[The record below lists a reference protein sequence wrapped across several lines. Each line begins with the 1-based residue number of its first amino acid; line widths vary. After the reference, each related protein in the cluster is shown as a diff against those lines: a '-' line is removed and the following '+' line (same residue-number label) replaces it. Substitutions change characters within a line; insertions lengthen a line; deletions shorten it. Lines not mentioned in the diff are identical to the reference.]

1 MSEKTK
7 DQKPDIISTLKSLDT
22 EEFIDIHF
30 YRPIGYRWAL
40 FFNKFDVSPN
50 SITIASIFIGIA
62 AGICFYYQNLIINV
76 VGMVLL
82 IWANSYD
89 SADGQLARMTG
100 KKTPLGRILDGF
112 SGDLWFISIY
122 AAICLRLTP
131 DWGIWIW
138 ILAAITGFFHSKQ
151 AAMADY
157 YRNIHLLFLKG
168 KAGSELSY
176 SPTLKENYKK
186 LSWKKDFIYKLFET
200 FYINYTVGQEM
211 LTPNFQKMM
220 NIIRTQYRDEA
231 PAWFRTEFREKSLP
245 LMKYT
250 NMLSFNTR
258 VIALFISL
266 FLDMPWL
273 YFVFELTVLNGM
285 LVYMIFTHEH
295 FCKLFIKQLDSRSSK

>member
-1 MSEKTK
+1 MSEKIK
-7 DQKPDIISTLKSLDT
+7 VQKPDITSTLKSLDT

-40 FFNKFDVSPN
+40 FFNKFGVSPN

-62 AGICFYYQNLIINV
+62 AGICFYYQNLPINII
-76 VGMVLL
+76 GMILL
-82 IWANSYD
+82 VWANSYD

-112 SGDLWFISIY
+112 SGDLWFFSIY

-131 DWGIWIW
+131 EWGIWIW

-200 FYINYTVGQEM
+200 FYINYTVGQET

-220 NIIRTQYRDEA
+220 NIIRTQYKDEA
-231 PAWFRTEFREKSLP
+231 PAWFRTAFREKSLP

-273 YFVFELTVLNGM
+273 YFVFELTILNGM
-285 LVYMIFTHEH
+285 LVYMILTHEH
-295 FCKLFIKQLDSRSSK
+295 FCKIFTEQLASRPSK